1 MNPKIFGWEHI
12 TYLVIFVTST
22 IIGAICS
29 KKFAKNEKTQNI
41 ILKSLAL
48 ALLITIITN
57 RISIVFK
64 TETPK
69 WVELIPDSYCGM
81 SSLVLALAT
90 LVGKKDNNVLHFV
103 WFMALLGG
111 IITMFY
117 PDFIGQNE
125 SIFYIPTISGLL
137 HHSIAIV
144 VVILLFLFKHIDVT
158 YKKWYCTVWGF
169 TAYITVG
176 AFLIGALGKS
186 DAFHIIDP
194 LLSGTPLNTWVV
206 MPIYIVVYGITLLAF
221 ELVRNHWAK
230 SSNKHK
236 ED

>member
-144 VVILLFLFKHIDVT
+144 VVIFLFLFKHIDVT

-221 ELVRNHWAK
+221 ELVRNHGAK